1 MRKTLT
7 LWLCVLIVGATV
19 ATVAAV
25 QQAGDADRTGTW
37 TGTWEGGGG
46 TGGFELT
53 LEKPSAGPLAGRV
66 SVTGEPTYKATLK
79 TVTIE
84 GNKLNATYDFPPA
97 EGAEVVLAGE
107 FEGSA
112 CKGTWRVREKASG
125 NVAVEGTWS
134 VAKK

>member
-7 LWLCVLIVGATV
+7 LWLCVLIFGVTA

-53 LEKPSAGPLAGRV
+53 LEKPSAGPLTGRV

-79 TVTIE
+79 TVSIE
-84 GNKLNATYDFPPA
+84 GN
-97 EGAEVVLAGE
+97 
-107 FEGSA
+107 
-112 CKGTWRVREKASG
+112 
-125 NVAVEGTWS
+125 
-134 VAKK
+134 

>member
-1 MRKTLT
+1 MRKSLT
-7 LWLCVLIVGATV
+7 LWLCVLILG

-25 QQAGDADRTGTW
+25 QQAGEAADRTGTW

-53 LEKPSAGPLAGRV
+53 LEKPKDGPLAGRV
-66 SVTGEPTYKATLK
+66 SVTGEPTYKATLR

-84 GNKLNATYDFPPA
+84 ANKLSAVYDFPA
-97 EGAEVVLAGE
+97 ADGAEVVLAAT
-107 FEGSA
+107 FEGNA
-112 CKGTWRVREKASG
+112 CKGTWVLREKASG
-125 NVAVEGTWS
+125 NPALDGTWS

>member
-7 LWLCVLIVGATV
+7 LWLCVLIVGSTV

-66 SVTGEPTYKATLK
+66 SVTGEPTYKATLT